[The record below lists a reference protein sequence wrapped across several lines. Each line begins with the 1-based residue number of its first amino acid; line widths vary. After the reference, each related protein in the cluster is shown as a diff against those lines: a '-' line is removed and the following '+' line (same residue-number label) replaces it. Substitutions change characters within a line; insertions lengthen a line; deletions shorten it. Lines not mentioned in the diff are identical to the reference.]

1 MDLQI
6 KHTEKNE
13 QTIISLS
20 GEIDAYTVTK
30 LKETF
35 STTMNSEGKD
45 VIVDLEEVTYMDSTG
60 LGVFVS
66 ALKTAKENDG
76 ELKLVNVQ
84 DRVYRLFQI
93 TGLNEIMDVNKA
105 AIRGVNE

>member
-35 STTMNSEGKD
+35 STTMNSEGQD

-66 ALKTAKENDG
+66 ALKTAKENEG

>member
-35 STTMNSEGKD
+35 STTMNSEGQD